1 MDFKDYIKA
10 HWDDKDLVIPSVN
23 ISSLR
28 HFLIKKCPF
37 YSQALQLVNTELVDT
52 PKVPACGHTNGYKIY
67 LNPRIYALTEKAS
80 IEAKLPWFKT
90 PEMGFAFILMH
101 EAGHLVFD
109 SFGRQGGRDPRMW
122 NTATDYQINQFVV
135 KLLKESGVFSTPQS
149 YQEFL
154 HVINKNFLLDP
165 AKYEK
170 MNAEMTYDD
179 LYKIRIGSGGGECP
193 GNGSLAGDLVEPDED
208 DMPDQERMDREIVK
222 SELKDYATKNASK
235 LAGVGSC
242 FREFS
247 FLQEPP
253 KVNLKMV
260 LRQITDK
267 EVTDDWGWHNRGSR
281 MDHLLTGGSRLP
293 SVVPCN
299 PDVVRKV
306 FFVLD
311 SSGSMSDEQLNDALN
326 IVKDCLGKYT
336 RQPIYL
342 IIHTSD
348 IVFSQDIKSHND
360 VIEKYSGGTA
370 FRPVLEEIERV
381 RKEERIEPSVVIW
394 LTDYYGEMRPQA
406 EDLRKTV
413 KNPFKQFKWIISGS
427 QEVPDC
433 GAYYYIDEV

>member
-1 MDFKDYIKA
+1 MDFTEYIKL
-10 HWDDKDLVIPSVN
+10 HWDDVTIPVVN

-28 HFLIKKCPF
+28 QFLIRKCPF
-37 YSQALQLVNTELVDT
+37 YTQVLQLVNVEFIDNA
-52 PKVPACGHTNGYKIY
+52 KIPACGYTNGHKIY
-67 LNPRIYALTEKAS
+67 LNPRIYAISEMYSK
-80 IEAKLPWFKT
+80 ENNMPWFKT

-109 SFGRQGGRDPRMW
+109 SFGRQGGRDARMW
-122 NTATDYQINQFVV
+122 NSATDYQINQFVV
-135 KLLKESGVFSTPQS
+135 KLLKESQVFSTPQS

-154 HVINKNFLLDP
+154 TVIMKNFLLDP

-179 LYKIRIGSGGGECP
+179 IYKIKIGSG
-193 GNGSLAGDLVEPDED
+193 NGDVPSNGTLAGDLVEPED
-208 DMPDQERMDREIVK
+208 DMTDQERMDREIVK

-242 FREFS
+242 FREFE

-267 EVTDDWGWHNRGSR
+267 EVADDWGWHNRGSR
-281 MDHLLTGGSRLP
+281 MDHLLAEGSRLP

-299 PDVVRKV
+299 PDIVRKV

-342 IIHTSD
+342 IIHTSE
-348 IVFSQDIKSHND
+348 IVFSKDIKSHND
-360 VIEKYSGGTA
+360 VIKKFSGGTA
-370 FRPVLEEIERV
+370 FRPVLEEIARV
-381 RKEERIEPSVVIW
+381 RKKEHIEPSVVIW

-406 EDLRKTV
+406 EDLRKAV

-427 QEVPDC
+427 REVPDC
-433 GAYYYIDEV
+433 GAYYYIDDVN